1 MQIKNIFFFLI
12 ILILS
17 SSFVQ
22 ADTSESSLP
31 SEEVKGVEGVEGV
44 KETHSP
50 ISYKKVTFNAE
61 MLSREIAQTTGL
73 ALNPIL
79 CMSVL
84 GGYYYFTTPEEH
96 LSTLPWHLSPQFWGP
111 LTLLLG
117 LIFLKDTFGVA
128 FPKLLKSP
136 LDAAEILFEKNTS
149 ALIALPVVINSVQQ
163 GEMQQVQQ
171 LAQQAYLLFSH
182 ALFPVAVAAS
192 AGATDAAGGALNS
205 SADLLLMTMTS
216 ITVSMI
222 FIVVWVLSQ
231 AFNVL
236 ILLCPFSIGD
246 ALLAAAKNALVV
258 LVLGLSGTYAGVFLS
273 LVVIAVAVYLFPKT
287 LRLVVFGT
295 VMSYDLVFYKLLRSK
310 TGSLPADGIRCFS
323 SCSLGKTPPL
333 TYGKLTLQDGAMLFS
348 YRSCLFLSKKTLCT
362 GIKPLSCEVIRGILS
377 PVIVV
382 EHKQKEQIQIFRI
395 RPKFYRDSQQVAEL
409 LKVRWSDKAVIMKRF
424 SGAVRWFLTLLQRS
438 PKLDIPTRSS

>member
-1 MQIKNIFFFLI
+1 MQTKNIFFFLI

-22 ADTSESSLP
+22 ADTSAPSP
-31 SEEVKGVEGVEGV
+31 SEKLKGRAKVEGLED
-44 KETHSP
+44 THSP
-50 ISYKKVTFNAE
+50 ISYKKITLNAE

-96 LSTLPWHLSPQFWGP
+96 LSALPWHLSPQFWGP

-149 ALIALPVVINSVQQ
+149 ALIALPVLINSVQQ
-163 GEMQQVQQ
+163 GEMQQMQQ
-171 LAQQAYLLFSH
+171 LAQQVYHLLSH
-182 ALFPVAVAAS
+182 AVFPVAVAAT
-192 AGATDAAGGALNS
+192 GATDAAGGALNS
-205 SADLLLMTMTS
+205 STDLLLLTMTS
-216 ITVSMI
+216 ITMSMI

-258 LVLGLSGTYAGVFLS
+258 LVLGLSGTYVGALLS
-273 LVVIAVAVYLFPKT
+273 LLVIAVAVYLFPKT

-310 TGSLPADGIRCFS
+310 TDSLPADGIRCFS
-323 SCSLGKTPPL
+323 SCSLGQTPPL
-333 TYGKLTLQDGAMLFS
+333 TYGKLTLQDGVIQFS
-348 YRSCLFLSKKTLCT
+348 YRSCLFLSKKTLYT

-382 EHKQKEQIQIFRI
+382 EHKKNEQIQIFRI
-395 RPKFYRDSQQVAEL
+395 RPKFYRDTEQIAER
-409 LKVRWSDKAVIMKRF
+409 LKVRWNDDAVIIKRF
-424 SGAVRWFLTLLQRS
+424 SGAVKWFLALLQRS